1 MLRKGLFTKSRI
13 IEKYELNSTCFLLI
27 IINGNKNYLIK
38 VKAQ

>member
-1 MLRKGLFTKSRI
+1 MLRKGLFTKSQI
-13 IEKYELNSTCFLLI
+13 IEKYELNSTSFLLI